1 MLKKHS
7 VTIRGHAT
15 SYSIE
20 DEFHKALRDIAR
32 ADGRPVA
39 GLIAEID
46 SRRAA
51 DTNLSSAIRLFVL
64 SKLRSEIERPPR

>member
-1 MLKKHS
+1 MLKKRS

-20 DEFHKALRDIAR
+20 DEFYRALRDVAK
-32 ADGRPVA
+32 AEAKPVA
-39 GLIAEID
+39 TLVAEID
-46 SRRAA
+46 ARRPA

-64 SKLRSEIERPPR
+64 ARYRGSSNGHAR